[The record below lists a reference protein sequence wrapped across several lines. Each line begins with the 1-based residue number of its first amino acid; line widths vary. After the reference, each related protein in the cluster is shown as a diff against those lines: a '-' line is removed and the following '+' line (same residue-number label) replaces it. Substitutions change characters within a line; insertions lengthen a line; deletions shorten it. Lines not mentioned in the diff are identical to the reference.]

1 MTSVT
6 DLNPCIAVLN
16 GYDTLKHLYKHA
28 AWAWVNR
35 KSRCDETLSSDNFF
49 LLAVGFTVCRTLG
62 KREDTVKSCA
72 LFSEL
77 IVEIKLCMNTGR
89 DSTSVSERVKEGS
102 GALD

>member
-6 DLNPCIAVLN
+6 DLNPCIAVLD

-28 AWAWVNR
+28 AWAWANR
-35 KSRCDETLSSDNFF
+35 KSRYDETLSSDNFF
-49 LLAVGFTVCRTLG
+49 LLSVGFTVCRTLG
-62 KREDTVKSCA
+62 KRDRVKSCV

-77 IVEIKLCMNTGR
+77 IVEIRLCMNMGR
-89 DSTSVSERVKEGS
+89 DSTIVSERVKEGS

>member
-16 GYDTLKHLYKHA
+16 SYDTLKHLYKHA

-35 KSRCDETLSSDNFF
+35 KSRYDETLSSNNFF
-49 LLAVGFTVCRTLG
+49 LLAVNFTVCSTLG
-62 KREDTVKSCA
+62 KMDRVKSCV

-77 IVEIKLCMNTGR
+77 LVEIRISMNTGR

-102 GALD
+102 GNLD